1 MIQRRRQLKMKLVAG
16 NANPL
21 LSNEIA
27 EALGTEI
34 CDARVESFA
43 DGEVRVHIHETVRGA
58 DVFVLQPT
66 CPPVNDN
73 LMELLVMIDALRR
86 ASARKVVA
94 VVPYYGYA
102 RQDRKHMGRVPITAR
117 LVANMLETAG
127 ADRVLTMDLH
137 VGQIQ
142 GFFNIP
148 VDNLR
153 SDSIFSNYIRETEDN
168 LENLVI
174 VAPDTGATVRA
185 RLLAERLDAPL
196 AVLEKRRS
204 SDGSDV
210 THFNVIGDVE
220 GKRAFLL
227 DDIIASGRT
236 LVKAAEIVLG
246 RGGAIEASAFC
257 THGVFSGEAV
267 EILDASPLKRVV
279 VTNTITNQSALQ
291 SEKIE
296 YVSVGGQLAKTI
308 EQVFEDR
315 SVSKLFPHY

>member
-1 MIQRRRQLKMKLVAG
+1 MLDRHLKLVAG
-16 NANPL
+16 NANPEL
-21 LSNEIA
+21 AQEISSELA
-27 EALGTEI
+27 TDI
-34 CDARVESFA
+34 CEARVENFG
-43 DGEVRVHIHETVRGA
+43 DGEIRVHILETVRGA

-73 LMELLVMIDALRR
+73 LMELLILIDALRR

-102 RQDRKHMGRVPITAR
+102 RQDRKHTGRVPITAR

-153 SDSIFSNYIRETEDN
+153 VDSIFSEYMRSVEENMEDV
-168 LENLVI
+168 VI
-174 VAPDTGATVRA
+174 VAPDTGATGRA
-185 RLLAERLDAPL
+185 RLLAERVDAPL

-204 SDGSDV
+204 QDGKFV
-210 THFNVIGDVE
+210 KVFNVIGDVV
-220 GKRAFLL
+220 GKHAVMV
-227 DDIIASGRT
+227 DDMVASGGT
-236 LVKAAEIVLG
+236 LVKAAEILLES
-246 RGGAIEASAFC
+246 GATEVSAYC

-267 EILDASPLKRVV
+267 SILEASPLKRVV
-279 VTNTITNQSALQ
+279 VTNTITHQCALQ
-291 SEKIE
+291 SDKID
-296 YVSVGGQLAKTI
+296 YVSVGGHLAKTI
-308 EQVFEDR
+308 RQVFEDR
-315 SVSKLFPHY
+315 SVSLLFPHY

>member
-1 MIQRRRQLKMKLVAG
+1 MIDRHLKLIAG
-16 NANPL
+16 NANPQL
-21 LSNEIA
+21 AQEISSELA
-27 EALGTEI
+27 TDI
-34 CDARVESFA
+34 CEARVESFG
-43 DGEVRVHIHETVRGA
+43 DGEIRVHILETVRGA

-73 LMELLVMIDALRR
+73 LMELLILIDALRR

-102 RQDRKHMGRVPITAR
+102 RQDRKHTGRVPITAR

-153 SDSIFSNYIRETEDN
+153 VDSIFSEYMRSVEENMEDV
-168 LENLVI
+168 VI
-174 VAPDTGATVRA
+174 VAPDTGATGRA
-185 RLLAERLDAPL
+185 RLLAERVDAPL

-204 SDGSDV
+204 QDGKFV
-210 THFNVIGDVE
+210 KVFNVIGDVA
-220 GKRAFLL
+220 GKHAVMV
-227 DDIIASGRT
+227 DDMVASGGT
-236 LVKAAEIVLG
+236 LVKAAEILLES
-246 RGGAIEASAFC
+246 GATEVSAYC

-267 EILDASPLKRVV
+267 PILEASPLKKGCCHQYHHPSMRF
-279 VTNTITNQSALQ
+279 T
-291 SEKIE
+291 E
-296 YVSVGGQLAKTI
+296 
-308 EQVFEDR
+308 
-315 SVSKLFPHY
+315 